1 MDRLNEFEDR
11 TGFRQ
16 VTARNRMETGAEAP
30 QKSISTMEKPIGVH
44 RPRIRTVSRKCAVIG
59 CGFVGA
65 TTAFSLMQSE
75 LFSSMVLIDI
85 DFRKAEGEA
94 ADLSHGLPFH
104 APMEIYA
111 GDYDDLVDAS
121 LIIIT
126 AGVGQKPGETR
137 LDLLENNTRI
147 FRSILKEITKYNS
160 DAILLVV
167 TNPVDLLTYKT
178 IEFSGF
184 PPHRVIGS
192 GTVLDTA
199 RLKYLVGRELGVD
212 FRNVHTFIIG
222 EHGDS
227 ELPVWSSANISG
239 VDLDH
244 YCGSC
249 VDGPGSA
256 RLHELFDN
264 VRTSAYHIIEAKGA
278 TYYAIAES
286 VRRIAEAIVRDE
298 DTILPV
304 STLLTGEYGL
314 YDICLSLPSVVG
326 TNGIHQV
333 LEIPLDASE
342 MKLLRRSAE
351 TLREMLHST
360 GRS

>member
-1 MDRLNEFEDR
+1 MHHRQEYKGCTEALRR
-11 TGFRQ
+11 TSLSNDTGT
-16 VTARNRMETGAEAP
+16 VT
-30 QKSISTMEKPIGVH
+30 IEKPVGIH
-44 RPRIRTVSRKCAVIG
+44 RPKSRTLRTKCAVIG

-65 TTAFSLMQSE
+65 TTAFSLVQSE

-85 DFRKAEGEA
+85 DTHKAEGEA
-94 ADLSHGLPFH
+94 ADLSHALPFH
-104 APMEIYA
+104 APMEIHA

-126 AGVGQKPGETR
+126 AGANQKPGETR
-137 LDLLENNTRI
+137 MDLAMKNTRI
-147 FRSILKEITKYNS
+147 FRSIVSEITRYNDS
-160 DAILLVV
+160 AILLVV
-167 TNPVDLLTYKT
+167 TNPVDILTYKT
-178 IEFSGF
+178 LKFSGF
-184 PPHRVIGS
+184 PQNRVIGS

-199 RLKYLVGRELGVD
+199 RLKYLVGKELRVD

-249 VDGPGSA
+249 VEGPGVD
-256 RLHELFDN
+256 RLHELFEN
-264 VRTSAYHIIEAKGA
+264 VRNSAYHIIEAKGA

-304 STLLTGEYGL
+304 STLLTGQYGIS
-314 YDICLSLPSVVG
+314 DICLSLPCVVG
-326 TNGIHQV
+326 ANGIHQI
-333 LEIPLDASE
+333 LEIPLSE
-342 MKLLRRSAE
+342 SETARLRRSAE
-351 TLREMLHST
+351 IIHTILEQ
-360 GRS
+360 